1 MLNGVEYI
9 LRAKDYL
16 SGVLKNVSKAA
27 EHVSKTVNKSGRD
40 TEDAMR
46 NAERSVSRASRAWK
60 NYMDNVR
67 KSNTGTNDLAGS
79 LKRLVGTLALLEGSK
94 AILKMGADLE
104 TSKINFNVLLGNQE
118 KARIM
123 LAGITDFANKTPY
136 ESGGLID
143 NAKMML
149 SFGTSAE
156 KILPNLKMIGNI
168 AMGDANKMSSLTLA
182 YSQMSSA
189 GRLMGQDLLQ
199 MINAGFN
206 PLQEISK
213 ITGKSITTLKSEMEK
228 GAISVEMVEAAFK
241 HATSEGGLF
250 YGMMDKMSQTT
261 SGRFAT
267 LTGSLRQAGAEL
279 GLKLLPYA
287 NNLLEILMPLAD
299 WIGNNSDM
307 ILQLSGVVLAA
318 FSAFKL
324 ITWGIKMWTIAQA
337 ILNGTM
343 LLNPIGLVVAGVAAL
358 IAIIVVLWNKFA
370 GLRGVVFGVWET
382 FKLFANFLRNAVLNT
397 IKGIADTFMGL
408 GKIIQGIFSG
418 NWDGVKEGARQAASG
433 YAKGFAGG
441 AVIDAA
447 KNFGSNVG
455 AAWKTGYQKGVDK
468 KSEIKSPPGITPSG
482 LATGGDGLGVGG
494 GTGGNG
500 SNFDTENKIGSIAS
514 GGSKPTHITINV
526 NKEMVGSIT
535 INPQTMSQGANEVKD
550 LIMSVLAQVLNGA
563 NRVAVE

>member
-1 MLNGVEYI
+1 MSSGVEYI

-16 SGVLKNVSKAA
+16 SGVLKNAAKAA
-27 EHVSKTVNKSGRD
+27 EHVSKAVNKSGKD
-40 TEDAMR
+40 TENAMR
-46 NAERSVSRASRAWK
+46 NAEKSVSRASRAWK
-60 NYMDNVR
+60 SYMDNVR
-67 KSNTGTNDLAGS
+67 KSNTETNELAGS
-79 LKRLVGTLALLEGSK
+79 IKRVVGALALFESSK
-94 AILKMGADLE
+94 AVLKLGADLE
-104 TSKINFNVLLGNQE
+104 TSKINFDVLLGNQE

-156 KILPNLKMIGNI
+156 KILPNLKMIGDI

-213 ITGKSITTLKSEMEK
+213 MTGKSITTLKSEMEK

-307 ILQLSGVVLAA
+307 ILQLSAVVLTA
-318 FSAFKL
+318 FTAFKL

-343 LLNPIGLVVAGVAAL
+343 LLNPIGLVIAGVAAL
-358 IAIIVVLWNKFA
+358 IAVIVVLWNKFA
-370 GLRGVVFGVWET
+370 GFRGVVLGVWET
-382 FKLFANFLRNAVLNT
+382 FKLFTNFLKNAVLNT
-397 IKGIADTFMGL
+397 IKGIADTFTGL

-418 NWDGVKEGARQAASG
+418 NWDSVKEGAKQAASG
-433 YAKGFAGG
+433 YVKGFAGG
-441 AVIDAA
+441 GMVEAA
-447 KNFGSNVG
+447 KDFGNNVG
-455 AAWKTGYQKGVDK
+455 AAWKTGCQKGVDK
-468 KSEIKSPPGITPSG
+468 KTEGKTSAGITPSG
-482 LATGGDGLGVGG
+482 LATGTGGLEGGG
-494 GTGGNG
+494 GTGGNN
-500 SNFDTENKIGSIAS
+500 SNFNTGNKIGSIAS

-535 INPQTMSQGANEVKD
+535 INPLTMTQGANEVKD
-550 LIMSVLAQVLNGA
+550 LVMNALAQILNSA
-563 NRVAVE
+563 NKMAIE